1 MKAGRLGDAET
12 VQAYKS
18 LARVERAL
26 RSTMDVIEMSTHEA
40 WPVLESVNLVEF
52 RLQEGRP
59 KAGVAVNHP
68 QARRILD
75 GAHHPAEE
83 PAGSQDGETTVN

>member
-1 MKAGRLGDAET
+1 MRVAWLAMVLDRVLQRL
-12 VQAYKS
+12 
-18 LARVERAL
+18 L
-26 RSTMDVIEMSTHEA
+26 RENGIGMSTREA